1 MVAYIKS
8 RADFKN
14 ILHTAAE
21 SYSLYTDTSSEDSSS
36 VMLSGEISQNHKG
49 DWLYLAGRL
58 WLIAEVKPDKGRTTL
73 ALKTPENAFDR
84 QTEYSG
90 SAASIGA
97 FIKARLESEY
107 KNQPD
112 SKYALPYLE
121 IENADNTAY
130 VEPVTEGG
138 LFDLADYIKS
148 ARRSGVWCDF
158 AISGQSL
165 KISIST
171 RAPETHSVVFNSG
184 SAQLI
189 SRSFSRA
196 VTEKVTVYPEGGTA
210 QDFYLQA
217 DGSISTSAPEE
228 RLEGEWVKIA
238 ANADAIA
245 LDLAA
250 EEFAKN
256 VSSYKIEFYSEKL
269 YELFDRVRLRFDD
282 GVFTADITARRISS
296 ADKRYYY
303 RCGNL
308 PTTLTEKLQ
317 AQIQAQEQKGGNK

>member
-1 MVAYIKS
+1 MIAYIKS
-8 RADFKN
+8 RTDLKTV
-14 ILHTAAE
+14 LHTDAQ
-21 SYSLYTDTSSEDSSS
+21 SYTLYTATSSDDSSS
-36 VMLSGEISQNHKG
+36 VVLAGEIKEKHKG

-58 WLIAEVKPDKGRTTL
+58 WLISQIKPAEGRTTL
-73 ALKTPENAFDR
+73 TLKTPENAFDR
-84 QTEYSG
+84 KTEYSG

-97 FIKARLESEY
+97 FIKAKLESEY
-107 KNQPD
+107 KNQTD
-112 SKYALPYLE
+112 IKYALPYLE
-121 IENADNTAY
+121 IENVDNTAF

-138 LFDLADYIKS
+138 LFGLADYIKS

-158 AISGQSL
+158 SISGTKL

-171 RAPETHSVVFNSG
+171 RAPGTHSLIFNSG
-184 SAQLI
+184 RAQLI
-189 SRSFSRA
+189 SRSFSRS

-210 QDFYLQA
+210 QDFYLLQ
-217 DGSISTSAPEE
+217 DGSISAAAPAE

-238 ANADAIA
+238 AKADAIP

-256 VSSYKIEFYSEKL
+256 VSSYKIEFYSDRL

-282 GVFTADITARRISS
+282 GVFAADITARRISS
-296 ADKRYYY
+296 ADRRYYY

-308 PTTLTEKLQ
+308 PVTLTEKLQ

>member
-1 MVAYIKS
+1 MIAYIKS

-14 ILHTAAE
+14 VLHTAAE
-21 SYSLYTDTSSEDSSS
+21 SYSLYTDTSSDDSSS

-58 WLIAEVKPDKGRTTL
+58 WLIAEIKPDKGRTTL
-73 ALKTPENAFDR
+73 TLKTPENAFDR
-84 QTEYSG
+84 QAEYSG

-97 FIKARLESEY
+97 FIKERLESEY

-121 IENADNTAY
+121 IENAENAAFI
-130 VEPVTEGG
+130 EPVTEGG
-138 LFDLADYIKS
+138 LFGLADYIKS
-148 ARRSGVWCDF
+148 ARSSGVWCDF
-158 AISGQSL
+158 SISGQSL

-171 RAPETHSVVFNSG
+171 RVPETHSVVFNSG

-210 QDFYLQA
+210 QDFYLQS
-217 DGSISTSAPEE
+217 DGSISTSAPAE

-238 ANADAIA
+238 ADADAIP

-256 VSSYKIEFYSEKL
+256 VSSYKIEFYSVKS
-269 YELFDRVRLRFDD
+269 YKLFDRVRLRFED
-282 GVFTADITARRISS
+282 GVFAADITARRISS